1 MTQAWHMEGHDT
13 WRTIYLNWRMN
24 DCFENVKHRCK
35 ELIWISIVSNILN
48 QEFSNFD
55 LRTLKN
61 NFYLCVYFWLCCD
74 GFFSSCEEWGLLSS
88 SVWTSHATASL
99 VVEYGLQA
107 CRLQQL
113 CHVGSVVAAPGLQST
128 GSVAVAHRLSC
139 FKACGIFLDQGSNPC
154 FLHWQVDSLPV
165 SHQGR
170 PQDTFIHLKNLEE
183 STEILYMWL
192 NLLIFT
198 HKN

>member
-1 MTQAWHMEGHDT
+1 M
-13 WRTIYLNWRMN
+13 WRTIYLDWKMN
-24 DCFENVKHRCK
+24 DWFENVKHRCK
-35 ELIWISIVSNILN
+35 EIIWHSIVSNILN

-61 NFYLCVYFWLCCD
+61 NFIYVCIFDHAGLHCCD
-74 GFFSSCEEWGLLSS
+74 GFFSSCDEWGLLSS
-88 SVWTSHATASL
+88 GVWILVAMASL
-99 VVEYGLQA
+99 VVEHGHQA

-113 CHVGSVVAAPGLQST
+113 WHVGSVLVAPGLQST
-128 GSVAVAHRLSC
+128 GSVVAAHRLSC
-139 FKACGIFLDQGSNPC
+139 FRARGIFLDQGSNTC
-154 FLHWQVDSLPV
+154 FLHWQVDSLPM
-165 SHQGR
+165 SHQGC

-183 STEILYMWL
+183 STELLYMWL